1 MRDLSL
7 NYEPL
12 DDLLKAVR
20 SDNPKLH
27 DLHALD
33 ASFDRF
39 GYVTPIVVNDA
50 DGKVLEGHGRLE
62 ALKKLRASG
71 ARPPDG
77 IRTGP
82 DGSWLVPVVRGAN
95 LSEQQ
100 AAAFLIAANR
110 ITELGG
116 WDHEALAALLAS
128 LESDG
133 FGLDG
138 TGFTADDLDALLENL
153 GQAESKPVPDPDEA
167 EELPPAREV
176 HVRAGDVYHLGAH
189 VVACGDARDRQLL
202 ASLLP
207 GEQADV
213 LCTDPPYGVSFTGSG
228 RRKLT
233 IANDNAEGLERLL
246 EDAFLAADS
255 VLRPGAALYVAHP
268 AGPLAAVFM
277 QAFSDGGWQLRQS
290 LIWVKDALVLG
301 RSDYHYRH
309 EPILYGFKPGQGRHG
324 RGAKGWFGDDSA
336 SSVLEY
342 PRPRSSKHHPT
353 MKPVGLITD
362 LLRNSSRRGD
372 LVLDPFLGSGT
383 TLIACERLG
392 RRCVAVELDPRYVQV
407 ALNRWQDLTGHTP
420 ARVTGDAA

>member
-1 MRDLSL
+1 MRDLTLS
-7 NYEPL
+7 YQPL
-12 DDLLKAVR
+12 DEPLKAVR
-20 SDNPKLH
+20 PDNPKLH
-27 DLHALD
+27 DLRALD
-33 ASFDRF
+33 ASYDRF
-39 GYVTPIVVNDA
+39 GYVTPVVINDA
-50 DGKVLEGHGRLE
+50 DGRLLEGHGRLE
-62 ALKKLRASG
+62 ALAKLRASG
-71 ARPPDG
+71 GRPPDG

-100 AAAFLIAANR
+100 AAAFLVAANR

-116 WDHEALAALLAS
+116 WDDELLAAQLS
-128 LESDG
+128 RLETDG

-138 TGFTADDLDALLENL
+138 TGFSAEDLDMLLENL
-153 GQAESKPVPDPDEA
+153 GHPEARPAPDPDEA
-167 EELPPAREV
+167 PDLPQAREV
-176 HVRAGDVYHLGAH
+176 HVRPGDVYHLGAH
-189 VVACGDARDRQLL
+189 VVACGDARDRELL

-207 GEQADV
+207 GEQADA
-213 LCTDPPYGVSFTGSG
+213 LCTDPPYGVGFTGSG

-233 IANDNAEGLERLL
+233 IANDSPEGLERLL
-246 EDAFLAADS
+246 EDAFLAVDS
-255 VLRPGAALYVAHP
+255 VLRPGAAIYIAHP
-268 AGPLAAVFM
+268 AGPRSATFM
-277 QAFSDGGWQLRQS
+277 QAFSDRGWQQRQT

-392 RRCVAVELDPRYVQV
+392 RRCTGVELDPRYVQV
-407 ALNRWQDLTGHTP
+407 VLNRWQQLTGHTP
-420 ARVTGDAA
+420 TLVTGDAA